1 MKIKILTS
9 CAGSDFSFTAGESVD
24 VKNVI
29 AKDLIGAGYA
39 KEVKPD
45 GKGDH
50 STGDGAGDTK

>member
-9 CAGSDFSFTAGESVD
+9 CAGSDFSFVAGENAD
-24 VKNVI
+24 IKNAI
-29 AKDLIGAGYA
+29 AKDLIRAGYA

-50 STGDGAGDTK
+50 STGDGAGNPE